1 MKKLFTLLL
10 MLMVTMGGSAQEREN
25 QATPKSKK
33 VIQMEQAVLQLSH
46 DKWQWMSEKDADKLA
61 EIFHDEAVF
70 VHMGGAWG
78 KEQEVNIIRSG
89 MIHYKEAKIN
99 NESIRIVGNTATIL
113 CDMDLLAILGGRQ
126 EAKNHFMVT
135 EIFVKEGKEWKL
147 TSLSFTKLG
156 Q

>member
-1 MKKLFTLLL
+1 MKRLFTLLL
-10 MLMVTMGGSAQEREN
+10 MLMVTVGVSAQEKES
-25 QATPKSKK
+25 QAAQKSKR
-33 VIQMEQAVLQLSH
+33 VMQMEQTVLQLSH

-61 EIFHDEAVF
+61 EMFHDEAVF

-78 KEQEVNIIRSG
+78 KEQEVNIIRGG
-89 MIHYKEAKIN
+89 MIHYKEAKIH

-113 CDMDLLAILGGRQ
+113 CDMDLLAILGGRH